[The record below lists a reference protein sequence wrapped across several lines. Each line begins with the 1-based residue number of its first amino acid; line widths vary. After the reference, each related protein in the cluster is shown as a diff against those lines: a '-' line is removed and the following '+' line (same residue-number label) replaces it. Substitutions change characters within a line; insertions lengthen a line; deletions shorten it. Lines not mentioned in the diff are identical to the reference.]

1 MGKPIASPCGVLL
14 AIHANSEIMEERNL
28 SEKESLEV
36 ITSMIART
44 RRRYIGDGSI
54 MLMWGYLV
62 TVVAILVWIML
73 AVTGQQIWNIL
84 WFAIPLIGGIATP
97 VMARKQRDR
106 QGVKTYSD
114 DVTSRLWTIAGIS
127 EGVMILICLALELF
141 AGADCWRA
149 MLAYSLT
156 AVPLAEIA
164 QGLFI
169 KERSLTAGGIVGLTV
184 GIITTCCLAGDI
196 PLYVNW
202 FMPLFILGFVA
213 MMIVPGHV
221 LNHKARQE
229 R

>member
-1 MGKPIASPCGVLL
+1 
-14 AIHANSEIMEERNL
+14 
-28 SEKESLEV
+28 
-36 ITSMIART
+36 MIACT

-62 TVVAILVWIML
+62 VMVSVMVWVML
-73 AVTGQQIWNIL
+73 AATGQGIWNVL

-97 VMARKQRDR
+97 IMARKQQDGKR
-106 QGVKTYSD
+106 VKTYSD
-114 DVTSRLWTIAGIS
+114 VVTSRLWTITGIS
-127 EGVMILICLALELF
+127 EGVMILVCLALELF
-141 AGADCWRA
+141 AGADCWMA

-156 AVPLAEIA
+156 AVSLAEIA

-169 KERSLTAGGIVGLTV
+169 KERSLTVGGMIGLAVGIV
-184 GIITTCCLAGDI
+184 TTCCIAGDI
-196 PLYVNW
+196 PLYVGW
-202 FMPLFILGFVA
+202 FMPMFILAFVA